1 MARKQ
6 MTIPGTGRK
15 ENPDIEAAADAYRE
29 ARDDRMEHSKKE
41 KQKKLELIAVMQ
53 ANRVK
58 KYKFDDA
65 EGEELLVAIEDK
77 LDVSV
82 RKTGDASSSVGEGI
96 SSGEPD
102 NGGISQGLIDQAMKA
117 QADINVE
124 ETAGGDIVVPDT
136 AAPKTKRKARK
147 KS

>member
-1 MARKQ
+1 MARRQLQIK
-6 MTIPGTGRK
+6 GTERK
-15 ENPDIEAAADAYRE
+15 EHPEVEEAADAYRE

-53 ANRVK
+53 AHKLK

-65 EGEELLVAIEDK
+65 FGEELLVAIEDK

-82 RKTGDASSSVGEGI
+82 RKTGDASSSIGEGI

-102 NGGISQGLIDQAMKA
+102 NGGISQGLINQAMKA
-117 QADINVE
+117 KADINVE
-124 ETAGGDIVVPDT
+124 ENAGGDIVVPDT
-136 AAPKTKRKARK
+136 AAPRLKRKGKK